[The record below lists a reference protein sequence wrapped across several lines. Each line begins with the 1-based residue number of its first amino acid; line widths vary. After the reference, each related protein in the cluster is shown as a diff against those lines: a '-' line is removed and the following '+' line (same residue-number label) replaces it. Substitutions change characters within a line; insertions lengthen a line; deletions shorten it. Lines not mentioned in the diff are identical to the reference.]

1 MPNKTK
7 VATFVRVSNHTN
19 SEQALANQK
28 RMLDEYC
35 QAQGYEIEDTAVMVG
50 DKHLGYEMFL
60 KLIDEAEEK
69 GYEKIVIASA
79 NRVAA
84 TLEEI
89 KAIKEHLE
97 GKKVHIETK
106 DGTIVLFDYADADE
120 SPEDMS
126 FGLTIQYKIK
136 KLFQNLLTNSE
147 KGVYYNDLTVH
158 S

>member
-60 KLIDEAEEK
+60 KLIDKAEEK

-126 FGLTIQYKIK
+126 FGLTIQ
-136 KLFQNLLTNSE
+136 
-147 KGVYYNDLTVH
+147 
-158 S
+158 

>member
-69 GYEKIVIASA
+69 GY
-79 NRVAA
+79 
-84 TLEEI
+84 
-89 KAIKEHLE
+89 
-97 GKKVHIETK
+97 
-106 DGTIVLFDYADADE
+106 
-120 SPEDMS
+120 
-126 FGLTIQYKIK
+126 
-136 KLFQNLLTNSE
+136 
-147 KGVYYNDLTVH
+147 
-158 S
+158 

>member
-1 MPNKTK
+1 MPNKPK
-7 VATFVRVSNHTN
+7 VATFVRVSNHSN

-35 QAQGYEIEDTAVMVG
+35 QEQGYEVEDTAFMVG

-69 GYEKIVIASA
+69 GYEKIVIACA

-84 TLEEI
+84 TADEI

-106 DGTIVLFDYADADE
+106 DGTIVLFDYAEVED

-126 FGLTIQYKIK
+126 FGLTIM
-136 KLFQNLLTNSE
+136 
-147 KGVYYNDLTVH
+147 
-158 S
+158 